1 MSIHVVGAGL
11 AGLSAALTLARRGA
25 GPGVVLHE
33 ASGLAGGRCRSWA
46 DGRLGA
52 TIDNGTHVVVGA
64 NHAVRAHLEALD
76 AADGLHWFEDG
87 IDFVDLRDAA
97 TWRLA
102 APVDLLR
109 LVRRHGASP
118 LRETLTAL
126 RLGSPLGAAR
136 VAERLVGSALGEAVW
151 DPLARAVMN
160 TAPAAAAA
168 APFAR
173 VLRRTLAAGRRAMR
187 VAVART
193 SLEACF
199 VTPCL
204 AALRAAGVSLR
215 FDSRLGAIHR
225 AGDAVTALEFAGA
238 RIPLAASDGIVL
250 ALPPWELTRLLPDHA
265 IAVDASP
272 IVNFH
277 VRLPRPVADAPLLR
291 GLVGGTA
298 EWVLA
303 RGEIASATVSA
314 ADALVACDGED
325 IAARLW
331 HDVARALGIDLPLPP
346 AWRVIKERRATPR
359 QDPEFEARRPG
370 TATKLRNLVLAGDW
384 VEPGLPCTIET
395 ALASGARAAER
406 VGRRT

>member
-1 MSIHVVGAGL
+1 MSIHVIGAGL
-11 AGLSAALTLARRGA
+11 AGLSAALTLVRRGV
-25 GPGVVLHE
+25 GTRVVLHE
-33 ASGLAGGRCRSWA
+33 ASALAGGRCRSWE
-46 DGRLGA
+46 DRRLGA

-64 NHAVRAHLEALD
+64 NRAVRAHLEALG

-87 IDFVDLRDAA
+87 IDFVDLHGGAR
-97 TWRLA
+97 WRIA
-102 APVDLLR
+102 APLDLLR
-109 LVRRHGASP
+109 VARSRGASP
-118 LRETLTAL
+118 AREVLTAL

-136 VAERLVGSALGEAVW
+136 VGERLAGSALGDALW

-160 TAPAAAAA
+160 TAPAIAAA

-173 VLRRTLAAGRRAMR
+173 VLRRTLAAGRHAMR

-204 AALRAAGVSLR
+204 QALRAAGVELR
-215 FDSRLGAIHR
+215 FDARLTAIEH
-225 AGDAVTALEFAGA
+225 AADAVTALAFSD
-238 RIPLAASDGIVL
+238 RHVPVAADDAVVL
-250 ALPPWELTRLLPDHA
+250 ALPPWETARLLPELA
-265 IAVDASP
+265 IRVDASP

-277 VRLPRPVADAPLLR
+277 VRLPHAVGERPLLR

-314 ADALVACDGED
+314 ADDLAMRDGED

-331 HDVARALGIDLPLPP
+331 RDVSRSLDLDCPLPP

-359 QDPEFEARRPG
+359 QDPDFEARRPG
-370 TATKLRNLVLAGDW
+370 VATKLRNLVLAGDW

-395 ALASGARAAER
+395 ALASGAHAAGL
-406 VGRRT
+406 VDGHS